1 MYCVGG
7 VDLQDV
13 CASYL
18 REKNLYNSLDK
29 ISLSNAVKLTLGIE
43 LDKEYQLY
51 PWINRPIDCKAMKYA
66 TTDSKVLLMLWNYL
80 KSNIDINKISLNR
93 SKEVMLIKYQFP
105 VRKNC
110 WIGDLANFMTHMK
123 CGSASIKSVIIDE
136 LNERKELFR
145 LLWLTRDECSRSV
158 DRRSNIFMSVDQ
170 LGCIFRF
177 QPQTVESLLSLL
189 PNLRQWDILI
199 SQKII
204 SCILEFKN
212 IVEERKIVEKRLPSA
227 TVTSNMEVEDEEWET
242 IKLNPDRATWGVVS
256 TYTPSA
262 RNFAASWGVTF
273 PCAPSQTVSN
283 TPLESRLASLELQQN
298 DDFPQAKS
306 SLVSNNSQEAGGEST
321 TSESGVNKNDKL
333 DKKHSNYLKRIKNK
347 ARFKSANETRLV
359 NNMPLLTVSKNK
371 GRKKRERS
379 EDRRKKGLVMGAAFT
394 PVGGVLERRKYKD
407 RDFHHR

>member
-1 MYCVGG
+1 MYFVGC

-13 CASYL
+13 FASYL

-123 CGSASIKSVIIDE
+123 CESASIKSVIIDE
-136 LNERKELFR
+136 LNDRKELFR

-158 DRRSNIFMSVDQ
+158 DRRSNIFMSVDE

-189 PNLRQWDILI
+189 PNLRQWDISI

-227 TVTSNMEVEDEEWET
+227 TVTSNMEVDDEKLKT
-242 IKLNPDRATWGVVS
+242 IKLKSRPCNLGSCIHIHSLRSELRCILGSHIPMCSFAENPPKPYLS
-256 TYTPSA
+256 
-262 RNFAASWGVTF
+262 RNF
-273 PCAPSQTVSN
+273 PDSN
-283 TPLESRLASLELQQN
+283 TN
-298 DDFPQAKS
+298 K
-306 SLVSNNSQEAGGEST
+306 T
-321 TSESGVNKNDKL
+321 T
-333 DKKHSNYLKRIKNK
+333 
-347 ARFKSANETRLV
+347 
-359 NNMPLLTVSKNK
+359 LLHKQKV
-371 GRKKRERS
+371 
-379 EDRRKKGLVMGAAFT
+379 
-394 PVGGVLERRKYKD
+394 
-407 RDFHHR
+407 